1 MVRVKQRYL
10 LFTILYPSGPQ
21 PTSGS
26 KTTSSNPTQSMTFHS
41 PSPPNLNRTSLAS
54 IIRSSISTNFG
65 DWGIGQCGGFA
76 VKYFSPA
83 TSTGILRITRD
94 NYRTL
99 WAALTY
105 IRELCGQPA
114 VIKVVRV
121 SGTIRKAEVAAVKLA
136 EEAIRKVKREVR
148 GENNSSVGVKGSGDK
163 KGVAGMFVG
172 GTGKPVQAAT
182 IDDDDEQDEMVVDIV
197 DSENDDDDEE

>member
-21 PTSGS
+21 ATSTSATTAPS
-26 KTTSSNPTQSMTFHS
+26 KVTQSMTFHS

-54 IIRSSISTNFG
+54 IIRSSISHNFG

-105 IRELCGQPA
+105 IRELFGQPA
-114 VIKVVRV
+114 VIKVIRI
-121 SGTIRKAEVAAVKLA
+121 SGTIRKAELEAVKVA
-136 EEAIRKVKREVR
+136 EEAIRRVKRET
-148 GENNSSVGVKGSGDK
+148 KGLKSTGNLKDK
-163 KGVAGMFVG
+163 KDVAGMFSG
-172 GTGKPVQAAT
+172 GKVAAQT
-182 IDDDDEQDEMVVDIV
+182 ATVADEDEEDDMVVDIV
-197 DSENDDDDEE
+197 DSENDDGDEE

>member
-10 LFTILYPSGPQ
+10 LFTILYPSGPLSTQ
-21 PTSGS
+21 TQSTSS
-26 KTTSSNPTQSMTFHS
+26 KTPTESMKFHS
-41 PSPPNLNRTSLAS
+41 PSPQNLTRTTLAS

-65 DWGIGQCGGFA
+65 DWGIGQCGSFA

-83 TSTGILRITRD
+83 TSTGILRITRE

-114 VIKVVRV
+114 VIKVVRI
-121 SGTIRKAEVAAVKLA
+121 SGTIVKAELEAVKLA
-136 EEAIRKVKREVR
+136 EEAIRRVKREVR
-148 GENNSSVGVKGSGDK
+148 VAKSGGAGGGDR
-163 KGVAGMFVG
+163 KGVAGVFSG
-172 GTGKPVQAAT
+172 GKSGQPAT
-182 IDDDDEQDEMVVDIV
+182 VVDDDEQDQMVVDIV
-197 DSENDDDDEE
+197 DSENEDDDDE

>member
-21 PTSGS
+21 STSNN
-26 KTTSSNPTQSMTFHS
+26 TTSSKPTQSMIFHS
-41 PSPPNLNRTSLAS
+41 PSPQNLTRTTLAS

-65 DWGIGQCGGFA
+65 DWGIGQCGSFA
-76 VKYFSPA
+76 VKYFSSA

-114 VIKVVRV
+114 VIKVVRI
-121 SGTIRKAEVAAVKLA
+121 SGTIRKAELEAVKLA
-136 EEAIRKVKREVR
+136 EDAIRRVKKEA
-148 GENNSSVGVKGSGDK
+148 KGAKTGASAGGTNAGDK
-163 KGVAGMFVG
+163 KGVAGLFG
-172 GTGKPVQAAT
+172 GGKPGQPAT
-182 IDDDDEQDEMVVDIV
+182 AVDEEQDQMLVDIVVSDDDD
-197 DSENDDDDEE
+197 DD

>member
-10 LFTILYPSGPQ
+10 LFTILYPSSPQ
-21 PTSGS
+21 STTNNGS
-26 KTTSSNPTQSMTFHS
+26 NSSSKPTQSMIFHS
-41 PSPPNLNRTSLAS
+41 PSPANLTRTSLAS
-54 IIRSSISTNFG
+54 IIRSSISNNFG
-65 DWGIGQCGGFA
+65 DWGIGQCGSFA
-76 VKYFSPA
+76 VKYFSQA

-105 IRELCGQPA
+105 VRELCGQPA

-121 SGTIRKAEVAAVKLA
+121 SGTIRKAELEAVKLA
-136 EEAIRKVKREVR
+136 EETIRRVKREVR
-148 GENNSSVGVKGSGDK
+148 DTKSGAGGGNGNGDK
-163 KGVAGMFVG
+163 KGVAGIFSG
-172 GTGKPVQAAT
+172 GKSGRPVTAAN
-182 IDDDDEQDEMVVDIV
+182 DDEQDEMVVDIV

>member
-10 LFTILYPSGPQ
+10 LFTILYPSGP
-21 PTSGS
+21 PTGSTITGS
-26 KTTSSNPTQSMTFHS
+26 KATQSMTFHS
-41 PSPPNLNRTSLAS
+41 PSSPNLNRASLAS
-54 IIRSSISTNFG
+54 LIRSSISHNFG

-105 IRELCGQPA
+105 INEFHGQPA
-114 VIKVVRV
+114 VIKVIRV
-121 SGTIRKAEVAAVKLA
+121 SGTIRKAEHEAVKVA
-136 EEAIRKVKREVR
+136 EEAIRRVKKEAI
-148 GENNSSVGVKGSGDK
+148 GVKDGQGVGDK
-163 KGVAGMFVG
+163 KGVAGIFAG
-172 GTGKPVQAAT
+172 SRTAAQVAT
-182 IDDDDEQDEMVVDIV
+182 VIDEDEDDGMVVDIV
-197 DSENDDDDEE
+197 DSENDDDDDDDD

>member
-21 PTSGS
+21 SANS
-26 KTTSSNPTQSMTFHS
+26 TTSKPTQSMTFHS
-41 PSPPNLNRTSLAS
+41 PSPSSLTRTSLAS
-54 IIRSSISTNFG
+54 IIRSSISSNFG

-94 NYRTL
+94 NYRIL

-105 IRELCGQPA
+105 TRELCGQPA

-121 SGTIRKAEVAAVKLA
+121 SGTIRKAELEAVKLA
-136 EEAIRKVKREVR
+136 EEAIRRVKREA
-148 GENNSSVGVKGSGDK
+148 KGAKNGGGGNGDK
-163 KGVAGMFVG
+163 KVVAGVFAG
-172 GTGKPVQAAT
+172 GNSAQAAT
-182 IDDDDEQDEMVVDIV
+182 AINDDQDDEMLVDIV
-197 DSENDDDDEE
+197 DSENDDDK